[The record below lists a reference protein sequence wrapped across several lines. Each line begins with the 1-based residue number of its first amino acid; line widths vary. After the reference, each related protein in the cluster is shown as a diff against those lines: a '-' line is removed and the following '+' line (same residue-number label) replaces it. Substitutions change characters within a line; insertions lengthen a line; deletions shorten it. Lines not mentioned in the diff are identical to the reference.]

1 MAKSHLL
8 KYRNVPKSIASV
20 TLAGPKRRDRR

>member
-8 KYRNVPKSIASV
+8 KYRNVCKSIANV
-20 TLAGPKRRDRR
+20 DND

>member
-8 KYRNVPKSIASV
+8 K
-20 TLAGPKRRDRR
+20 

>member
-8 KYRNVPKSIASV
+8 KYRNVRKSIANV
-20 TLAGPKRRDRR
+20 DND